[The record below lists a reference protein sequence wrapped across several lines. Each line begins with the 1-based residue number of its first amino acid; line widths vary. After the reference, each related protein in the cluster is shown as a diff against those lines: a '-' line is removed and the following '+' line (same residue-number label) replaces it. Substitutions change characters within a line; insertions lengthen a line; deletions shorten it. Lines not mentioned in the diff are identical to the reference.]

1 MAADTKRRRAVER
14 KLGAALLEAVELL
27 LTGEVSEKEVL
38 EETKSEGFDEQRF
51 FALAGERGA
60 ERAESAL
67 APPAWEERAFEALS
81 PRAEEKENVWAER
94 GGYAAVR
101 SFAESVE
108 RDARRYDG
116 GFDDD

>member
-1 MAADTKRRRAVER
+1 MAADTKRRRAVEK
-14 KLGAALLEAVELL
+14 KLGAVLLEAVELL
-27 LTGEVSEKEVL
+27 LTGGVSEAQTAEDTRN
-38 EETKSEGFDEQRF
+38 ESFDERRF
-51 FALAGERGA
+51 FALAGA
-60 ERAESAL
+60 EREESAQSAL
-67 APPAWEERAFEALS
+67 SSPVWEERALAPLS
-81 PRAEEKENVWAER
+81 PRAEEKESVWAGR